1 MAYKSDTD
9 KADRIT
15 ESAGFPAVVLIDN
28 TSACN
33 LRCSMC
39 DHVNIKHY
47 RKIETMKWDLYAKI
61 IDEIARESPD
71 SRIWQIFYGDPF
83 LLKDMPE
90 RIRYAKDQGL
100 TDVVLNTNG
109 VLMTEQRS
117 RPLIE
122 AGLDAI
128 YVGVDAATKESYD
141 QIRVGGDFDAVVAN
155 VLTYRDLLRQHGRP
169 EQKIFVQYV
178 VSDINEHETDEFRE
192 FWAERNV
199 DVKIRP
205 RVSWAGLIDAPNL
218 QPNEQV
224 QRRPCY
230 WLMRTINICTDGR
243 VAFCS
248 ADPHCRVPCGAVRTH
263 SIKELWAG
271 QLREYRKMHAEGRF
285 DELPE
290 MCRECMDWQSAY
302 AEFFAKPTADAA
314 GVV

>member
-1 MAYKSDTD
+1 MAYKSDTQ

-15 ESAGFPAVVLIDN
+15 ASPGFPAVVLIDN

-33 LRCSMC
+33 LRCSIC

-47 RKIETMKWDLYAKI
+47 RKIEAMDWKLYAKL
-61 IDEIARESPD
+61 IDEIARESPG

-90 RIRYAKDQGL
+90 RIRYAKDRGL

-109 VLMTEQRS
+109 VLMTAQRS

-155 VLTYRDLLRQHGRP
+155 VLGYRDLLRQYGHPR
-169 EQKIFVQYV
+169 QTIFVQYV
-178 VSDINEHETDEFRE
+178 ISDINEHETEDFRA
-192 FWAERNV
+192 FWTARGVN
-199 DVKIRP
+199 VKIRP

-218 QPNEQV
+218 QPNARV
-224 QRRPCY
+224 QRKPCY

-248 ADPHCRVPCGAVRTH
+248 ADPHCRVPCGDASRQ
-263 SIKELWAG
+263 SIRELWAG
-271 QLREYRKMHAEGRF
+271 RLREYREMHAQGRF

-290 MCRECMDWQSAY
+290 MCRACRDWQSAY
-302 AEFFAKPTADAA
+302 AEFFEVPAADTAE
-314 GVV
+314 VS